1 MITILQ
7 VKKGGHKVLTWEDEK
22 FKAFIENKNPID
34 VETMKDV
41 WGWVRLFATD
51 MAIRVIQF
59 SIMCVGC
66 VRVAPDQWGLQPPPA
81 LLQR

>member
-34 VETMKDV
+34 VETTKDV
-41 WGWVRLFATD
+41 WGWVRLKIFNSVP
-51 MAIRVIQF
+51 IKGLG
-59 SIMCVGC
+59 SISYPG
-66 VRVAPDQWGLQPPPA
+66 
-81 LLQR
+81 